1 MNWANVFLCA
11 CGYER
16 IGDQVRVY
24 VERADPQPNFHR
36 QRGERSS
43 LFHLYAGQEAEAIL
57 VWLARNRAWQCLRVP
72 PEYRPE
78 WGARAVLLASDW
90 HSGEVSGLF
99 QFAGTRAIHD
109 DAHRHQLQREVRL
122 LIAMVLENPVR
133 RGEFEDLQFLEDVI
147 DSAPAGNELAT
158 PAQVVDAF
166 FGAGR

>member
-36 QRGERSS
+36 QRGARSA

-57 VWLARNRAWQCLRVP
+57 VWLARNRAWQSLRVA
-72 PEYRPE
+72 PEYRPQ
-78 WGARAVLLASDW
+78 WGAWAVLLASDW

-99 QFAGTRAIHD
+99 RFAGTRTIHD
-109 DAHRHQLQREVRL
+109 DGHRHQLQREVRL
-122 LIAMVLENPVR
+122 LLAMVLENPVR
-133 RGEFEDLQFLEDVI
+133 EGEFEDLQFLEDVI
-147 DSAPAGNELAT
+147 NSAPAGNELAT
-158 PAQVVDAF
+158 PAQVVDAH
-166 FGAGR
+166 FGSAG